1 MRRQATAFK
10 PADLLHISAA
20 VTHGDPDAGGEVAM
34 VRAGLRDEPGRFLWC
49 RKMEIAHGVI
59 GC

>member
-1 MRRQATAFK
+1 MRRKATAFK

-34 VRAGLRDEPGRFLWC
+34 VRAGLRDEP
-49 RKMEIAHGVI
+49 
-59 GC
+59 